1 MYSKYIQSNSK
12 KIDFRKCGYLI
23 NGISI
28 VIHRDYQ
35 MIYRDILNYASV
47 VMKNKSRN
55 YFKKSKN
62 LYDNFDNNFSESN
75 SINESNNLN
84 NKDLS
89 KNSNRIYSSN
99 ELSFLIYSSN
109 KDTNKF
115 KRDVLFG
122 NLSSLSKEKDKLRF
136 NSLIKES
143 IKNSNS
149 FKNSNI
155 YRVLE
160 NNIKKNSKDKL
171 SLTGYL
177 TSEKNKINTDFHN
190 LLRNKI
196 FNTTI
201 KKDYNNLFDNENN
214 FSLNDY
220 LNLEQNNENIDNNDA
235 NNDYSSQENHSP
247 NNLNDFDQ
255 YKNSSNTPDVSSESD
270 HNLNNKKN
278 LDEITDEKINK
289 KKNTIILNEELFNSR
304 IKNKISKIK
313 DDIIINNNL
322 KTIKGRNGANIKSS
336 KYINSKLKID
346 EDIDYYELMSKNLEE
361 MDESKILEKIF
372 SEYFSEIKFKYWMN
386 NSFKN
391 FINSLNN
398 CRLYDLIKLR
408 KENNNSNIFD
418 TLMSNM
424 ELSNNKY
431 LSNTNSSLYNSKSE
445 LLRNGSNS
453 INESQSSQTIEN
465 PVEKSFPLISKF
477 PKLMVP
483 QSIIP
488 EESSNFLY
496 SNNDYVLNR
505 SLGEPVEDNN
515 NLMEVEECDE
525 GKDYLYEENIKK
537 ELNNIGNNK
546 EININIIFEN
556 LKLNNTFEDKEIKN
570 ENTIKEFK
578 TNIFYDILSIAQNE
592 NMNIC
597 QKKPFGK
604 IIKVK

>member
-1 MYSKYIQSNSK
+1 
-12 KIDFRKCGYLI
+12 
-23 NGISI
+23 
-28 VIHRDYQ
+28 

-62 LYDNFDNNFSESN
+62 LYENLENTISESN
-75 SINESNNLN
+75 INESNNVN

-115 KRDVLFG
+115 KRDALFG

-155 YRVLE
+155 YKVLE

-171 SLTGYL
+171 SLNGYL

-220 LNLEQNNENIDNNDA
+220 LNLGKNNDNDNIINNEA

-247 NNLNDFDQ
+247 NNMNDLEL
-255 YKNSSNTPDVSSESD
+255 YKNSSSIPDGSSESEY
-270 HNLNNKKN
+270 NLNNKKN
-278 LDEITDEKINK
+278 LEKITDEKINK

-304 IKNKISKIK
+304 IKNKILKIK

-322 KTIKGRNGANIKSS
+322 KTIKGTKNANNKNS

-346 EDIDYYELMSKNLEE
+346 ENTDYYELMSKNLEE
-361 MDESKILEKIF
+361 MDESKILENIF

-408 KENNNSNIFD
+408 KENDKSNIFD
-418 TLMSNM
+418 ALMSNM

-465 PVEKSFPLISKF
+465 QVEKSFPLITKF

-515 NLMEVEECDE
+515 LMEVEECDE
-525 GKDYLYEENIKK
+525 GKDYLYEENIKQ
-537 ELNNIGNNK
+537 ELNNIENNK

-556 LKLNNTFEDKEIKN
+556 LKLNNAFEDKEINN
-570 ENTIKEFK
+570 ENIIKELK

-592 NMNIC
+592 NMNIS
-597 QKKPFGK
+597 QNKLFGK
-604 IIKVK
+604 IIKIK

>member
-1 MYSKYIQSNSK
+1 
-12 KIDFRKCGYLI
+12 
-23 NGISI
+23 
-28 VIHRDYQ
+28 
-35 MIYRDILNYASV
+35 MIYRDITNYVSV
-47 VMKNKSRN
+47 VMKNKSGN
-55 YFKKSKN
+55 YIKKSKI
-62 LYDNFDNNFSESN
+62 LYENIDNTFSESN
-75 SINESNNLN
+75 NINESNNVN

-89 KNSNRIYSSN
+89 KSSNRIYSSN

-115 KRDVLFG
+115 KRDALFG

-136 NSLIKES
+136 NSLLKES
-143 IKNSNS
+143 IKNSKS

-155 YRVLE
+155 YKVLE

-171 SLTGYL
+171 SLNGFL

-214 FSLNDY
+214 FSLNNY
-220 LNLEQNNENIDNNDA
+220 LNLEQNNEKIYNNSLS
-235 NNDYSSQENHSP
+235 NEYSSQGNHSS
-247 NNLNDFDQ
+247 NNMNDLEII
-255 YKNSSNTPDVSSESD
+255 KNSPSIPDGSSESE

-278 LDEITDEKINK
+278 LEKITDEKINK
-289 KKNTIILNEELFNSR
+289 KRNTIILNEELFNSR

-322 KTIKGRNGANIKSS
+322 KTIKGKNDANIKNN

-346 EDIDYYELMSKNLEE
+346 VDTDYYELMSKNLEE
-361 MDESKILEKIF
+361 MDESKILENIF

-391 FINSLNN
+391 FINSLND

-408 KENNNSNIFD
+408 KENSKSNIFD

-465 PVEKSFPLISKF
+465 QVEKSFPLISKF
-477 PKLMVP
+477 PRLMVP

-496 SNNDYVLNR
+496 SNNDYALNR
-505 SLGEPVEDNN
+505 SLGEPVEDK

-537 ELNNIGNNK
+537 ELNNIGDNK

-556 LKLNNTFEDKEIKN
+556 LKSNNAFEDKEINN

-592 NMNIC
+592 NVNIS
-597 QKKPFGK
+597 QNRPFGK
-604 IIKVK
+604 IIKLQ

>member
-1 MYSKYIQSNSK
+1 
-12 KIDFRKCGYLI
+12 
-23 NGISI
+23 
-28 VIHRDYQ
+28 
-35 MIYRDILNYASV
+35 MIYRDITNYVSV
-47 VMKNKSRN
+47 VMKNKSGN
-55 YFKKSKN
+55 YIKKSKI
-62 LYDNFDNNFSESN
+62 LYENIDNTFSESN
-75 SINESNNLN
+75 NINESNNVN

-89 KNSNRIYSSN
+89 KSSNRIYSSN

-115 KRDVLFG
+115 KRDALFG

-136 NSLIKES
+136 NSLLKES
-143 IKNSNS
+143 IKNSKS

-155 YRVLE
+155 YKVLE

-171 SLTGYL
+171 SLNGFL

-214 FSLNDY
+214 FSLNNY
-220 LNLEQNNENIDNNDA
+220 LNLEQNNEKIYNNSLS
-235 NNDYSSQENHSP
+235 NEYSSQGNHSS
-247 NNLNDFDQ
+247 NNMNDLEII
-255 YKNSSNTPDVSSESD
+255 KNSPSIPDGSSESE
-270 HNLNNKKN
+270 HNLNNKIN
-278 LDEITDEKINK
+278 LEKITDEKINK
-289 KKNTIILNEELFNSR
+289 KRNTIILNEELFNSR

-322 KTIKGRNGANIKSS
+322 KTIKGKNDANIKNN

-346 EDIDYYELMSKNLEE
+346 VDTDYYELMSKNLEE
-361 MDESKILEKIF
+361 MDESKILENIF

-391 FINSLNN
+391 FINSLND

-408 KENNNSNIFD
+408 KENSKSNIFD

-465 PVEKSFPLISKF
+465 QVEKSFPLISKF
-477 PKLMVP
+477 PRLMVP

-496 SNNDYVLNR
+496 SNNDYALNR
-505 SLGEPVEDNN
+505 SLGEPVEDN

-556 LKLNNTFEDKEIKN
+556 LKSNNAFEDKEINN

-592 NMNIC
+592 NVNIS
-597 QKKPFGK
+597 QNRPFGK
-604 IIKVK
+604 IIKLQ

>member
-1 MYSKYIQSNSK
+1 
-12 KIDFRKCGYLI
+12 
-23 NGISI
+23 
-28 VIHRDYQ
+28 
-35 MIYRDILNYASV
+35 MIYRDITNYVSV
-47 VMKNKSRN
+47 VMKNKSGN
-55 YFKKSKN
+55 YIKKSKI
-62 LYDNFDNNFSESN
+62 LYENIDNTFSESN
-75 SINESNNLN
+75 NINESNNVN

-89 KNSNRIYSSN
+89 KSSNRIYSSN

-115 KRDVLFG
+115 KRDALFG

-136 NSLIKES
+136 NSLLKES
-143 IKNSNS
+143 IKNSKS

-155 YRVLE
+155 YKVLE

-171 SLTGYL
+171 SLNGFL

-214 FSLNDY
+214 FSLNNY
-220 LNLEQNNENIDNNDA
+220 LNLEQNNEKIYNNSLS
-235 NNDYSSQENHSP
+235 NEYSSQGNHSS
-247 NNLNDFDQ
+247 NNMNDLEII
-255 YKNSSNTPDVSSESD
+255 KNSPSIPDGSSESE
-270 HNLNNKKN
+270 HNLNNKIN
-278 LDEITDEKINK
+278 LEKITDEKINK
-289 KKNTIILNEELFNSR
+289 KRNTIILNEELFNSR

-322 KTIKGRNGANIKSS
+322 KTIKGKNDANIKNN

-346 EDIDYYELMSKNLEE
+346 VDTDYYELMSKNLEE
-361 MDESKILEKIF
+361 MDESKILENIF

-391 FINSLNN
+391 FINSLND

-408 KENNNSNIFD
+408 KENSKSNIFD

-465 PVEKSFPLISKF
+465 QVEKSFPLISKF
-477 PKLMVP
+477 PRLMVP

-496 SNNDYVLNR
+496 SNNDYALNR
-505 SLGEPVEDNN
+505 SLGEPVEDN

-537 ELNNIGNNK
+537 ELNNIGDNK

-556 LKLNNTFEDKEIKN
+556 LKSNNAFEDKEINN

-592 NMNIC
+592 NVNIS
-597 QKKPFGK
+597 QNRPFGK
-604 IIKVK
+604 IIKLQ

>member
-1 MYSKYIQSNSK
+1 
-12 KIDFRKCGYLI
+12 
-23 NGISI
+23 
-28 VIHRDYQ
+28 

-62 LYDNFDNNFSESN
+62 LYDNLDNNFSESN
-75 SINESNNLN
+75 SINESNNVN

-220 LNLEQNNENIDNNDA
+220 LNIEQNNENIDNNDA
-235 NNDYSSQENHSP
+235 NNDYSSQGNHSP
-247 NNLNDFDQ
+247 NNLNDLDQ

-289 KKNTIILNEELFNSR
+289 KKNNVVLNEELFNSR

-322 KTIKGRNGANIKSS
+322 KTIKGRNLANIKSS

-361 MDESKILEKIF
+361 MDESKILENIF

-408 KENNNSNIFD
+408 KENNKSNIFD

-525 GKDYLYEENIKK
+525 GKDYFYEENIKK

-556 LKLNNTFEDKEIKN
+556 LKLNNAFEDKEINN

-597 QKKPFGK
+597 QKKLFGK
-604 IIKVK
+604 IIKEK

>member
-1 MYSKYIQSNSK
+1 
-12 KIDFRKCGYLI
+12 
-23 NGISI
+23 
-28 VIHRDYQ
+28 
-35 MIYRDILNYASV
+35 MIYRDILNYTSV

-62 LYDNFDNNFSESN
+62 LQDDLDKTIS
-75 SINESNNLN
+75 ESNNLN
-84 NKDLS
+84 ESNNINIKELS
-89 KNSNRIYSSN
+89 KNSSRIYSSN
-99 ELSFLIYSSN
+99 ELSLLIYSSN

-155 YRVLE
+155 YKVLE

-171 SLTGYL
+171 SLNGYL

-214 FSLNDY
+214 FSLNDF
-220 LNLEQNNENIDNNDA
+220 LNLEQNNENMDNNVE
-235 NNDYSSQENHSP
+235 NNDYSSKDNNSP
-247 NNLNDFDQ
+247 NNMNDLDIH
-255 YKNSSNTPDVSSESD
+255 NSSITPSRNSESD
-270 HNLNNKKN
+270 HDLNNKKN
-278 LDEITDEKINK
+278 LTDEKINK
-289 KKNTIILNEELFNSR
+289 KKNTIILNEEIFNSR

-322 KTIKGRNGANIKSS
+322 KTIKGSNDTKIKNS

-346 EDIDYYELMSKNLEE
+346 EDTDYYELMSKNLEE
-361 MDESKILEKIF
+361 MDESKILENIF
-372 SEYFSEIKFKYWMN
+372 SEYFSEIKFNYWMK

-408 KENNNSNIFD
+408 KENNKSNIFD

-424 ELSNNKY
+424 DLSNNKY

-465 PVEKSFPLISKF
+465 QVEKSFPLISKF
-477 PKLMVP
+477 PKLMIP

-515 NLMEVEECDE
+515 LMEVEECDE
-525 GKDYLYEENIKK
+525 GKDNLYEENIKK

-546 EININIIFEN
+546 EINIDIIFEN
-556 LKLNNTFEDKEIKN
+556 LKLNNAFEDKENNNKN
-570 ENTIKEFK
+570 SIKEFK

-592 NMNIC
+592 SINIA
-597 QKKPFGK
+597 QNRPFGK

>member
-1 MYSKYIQSNSK
+1 
-12 KIDFRKCGYLI
+12 
-23 NGISI
+23 
-28 VIHRDYQ
+28 

-62 LYDNFDNNFSESN
+62 LYENLENTFSESN
-75 SINESNNLN
+75 INESNNVN

-220 LNLEQNNENIDNNDA
+220 LNLEQHNENIDNNDE

-247 NNLNDFDQ
+247 NNLNDLDQ
-255 YKNSSNTPDVSSESD
+255 YKNSSNTPNRSLESD
-270 HNLNNKKN
+270 HNLNKKN
-278 LDEITDEKINK
+278 
-289 KKNTIILNEELFNSR
+289 
-304 IKNKISKIK
+304 
-313 DDIIINNNL
+313 
-322 KTIKGRNGANIKSS
+322 
-336 KYINSKLKID
+336 
-346 EDIDYYELMSKNLEE
+346 
-361 MDESKILEKIF
+361 
-372 SEYFSEIKFKYWMN
+372 
-386 NSFKN
+386 
-391 FINSLNN
+391 
-398 CRLYDLIKLR
+398 
-408 KENNNSNIFD
+408 
-418 TLMSNM
+418 
-424 ELSNNKY
+424 
-431 LSNTNSSLYNSKSE
+431 
-445 LLRNGSNS
+445 
-453 INESQSSQTIEN
+453 
-465 PVEKSFPLISKF
+465 
-477 PKLMVP
+477 
-483 QSIIP
+483 
-488 EESSNFLY
+488 
-496 SNNDYVLNR
+496 
-505 SLGEPVEDNN
+505 
-515 NLMEVEECDE
+515 
-525 GKDYLYEENIKK
+525 
-537 ELNNIGNNK
+537 
-546 EININIIFEN
+546 
-556 LKLNNTFEDKEIKN
+556 
-570 ENTIKEFK
+570 
-578 TNIFYDILSIAQNE
+578 
-592 NMNIC
+592 
-597 QKKPFGK
+597 
-604 IIKVK
+604 